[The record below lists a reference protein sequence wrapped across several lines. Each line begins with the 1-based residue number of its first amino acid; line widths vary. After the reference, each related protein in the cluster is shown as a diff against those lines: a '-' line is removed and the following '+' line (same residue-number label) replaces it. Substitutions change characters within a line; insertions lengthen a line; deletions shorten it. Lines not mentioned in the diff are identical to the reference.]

1 MQRTRVNGPGLGLST
16 LAELNRHNSRLLVER
31 QADVLFGDQDL
42 GDGRPRSPS
51 IGLAGPGA
59 CIGAVLAITL
69 RTAAPEESDEVICDL
84 ERAHGGRALRLG

>member
-1 MQRTRVNGPGLGLST
+1 MQRTRVNAPGLGLST

-31 QADVLFGDQDL
+31 QADVLFGDL

-69 RTAAPEESDEVICDL
+69 RTIPL
-84 ERAHGGRALRLG
+84 RERVLYLPRFKGLGG